1 MARTVTTLGNAID
14 EGKVAELQARIEH
27 NGNIIDKIVDKLVSD
42 YCYELDAYI
51 DFIKGILDSDTP
63 PTDTELD
70 DFALNIPVRL
80 YFAGEGQEALGIKE
94 DVAKAVRQ
102 ELYNV
107 TFDNATGTVADKT
120 AVAELATQTETITH
134 IAYSRAY
141 KKIKARCE
149 MANEVLQSVKKVITR
164 RTTEYEMTRVAPERI
179 GGR

>member
-1 MARTVTTLGNAID
+1 MARNPTALTGEID
-14 EGKVAELQARIEH
+14 VNKIAELQTRIDD
-27 NGNIIDKIVDKLVSD
+27 NGDIINNIVNTLVDD
-42 YCYELDAYI
+42 YCRELDNYI
-51 DFIKGILDSDTP
+51 CFIKDILESDTP

-80 YFAGEGQEALGIKE
+80 YFAGEGQESLGVKE
-94 DVAKAVRQ
+94 DIAKAVKQ
-102 ELYNV
+102 ELYNAA
-107 TFDNATGTVADKT
+107 FDSATGTIADKT
-120 AVAELATQTETITH
+120 AVAELAIQNETITH

-164 RTTEYEMTRVAPERI
+164 RTTEYEMTRVTPERI